1 MGEGVTKNCSSLRD
15 VIYGRPLG
23 ESDEL
28 DAHAGGEGDEL
39 DADDRRI
46 DFQREEELQ
55 DDVATSEMRQVSILL
70 IIYDQLFSGHSNN
83 TSFFKRLFFL
93 KVKWLP

>member
-1 MGEGVTKNCSSLRD
+1 MRD

-55 DDVATSEMRQVSILL
+55 DDDATSEMRQVSILL
-70 IIYDQLFSGHSNN
+70 TFYDKLFSGHSNN
-83 TSFFKRLFFL
+83 MSFVKQFQKDQMATL
-93 KVKWLP
+93 KEAPSLLDSP